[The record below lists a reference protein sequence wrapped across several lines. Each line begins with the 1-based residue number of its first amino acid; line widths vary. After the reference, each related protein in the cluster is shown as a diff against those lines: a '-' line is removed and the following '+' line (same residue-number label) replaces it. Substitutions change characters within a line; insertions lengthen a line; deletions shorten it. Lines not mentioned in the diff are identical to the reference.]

1 MVLATASSGGML
13 RSASTS
19 PIVRARRQ
27 RKHAAKRAALQAQA
41 GSWLNWGREHFLP
54 DGFARKVFKYAT
66 HGVVALE
73 DAEIANLLQRHTPK
87 TRRRF

>member
-1 MVLATASSGGML
+1 M
-13 RSASTS
+13 
-19 PIVRARRQ
+19 
-27 RKHAAKRAALQAQA
+27 QAQA